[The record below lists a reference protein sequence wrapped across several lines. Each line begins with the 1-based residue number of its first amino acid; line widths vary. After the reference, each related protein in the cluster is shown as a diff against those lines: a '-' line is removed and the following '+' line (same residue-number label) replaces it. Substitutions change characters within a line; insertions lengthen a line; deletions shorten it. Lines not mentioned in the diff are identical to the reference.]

1 MSFIIYISWIMVF
14 LLLMFNLQDCKKEK
28 KREKM

>member
-14 LLLMFNLQDCKKEK
+14 LLLMFNLQDCKKK

>member
-14 LLLMFNLQDCKKEK
+14 LLLMFNLQDCKK